1 MVSLLEC
8 VPNCSEGRDRVFLA
22 HVREAVS
29 RVRGAALLDVT
40 ADADHHR
47 SVFTLAGAPE
57 AVCEALFE
65 IAKLAVERID
75 LRGHVGQ
82 HPRMGALDVA
92 PFVPLGDMTD
102 AEAIAAARRFALRL
116 WEQLRVPSYF
126 YALAATVPG
135 RERLEDVRRGGFEA
149 LLAGDPSR
157 LPDVGG
163 PRIHPTAGATAVGVR
178 RPLIAWNVELATAD
192 AAPAKRI
199 ARMIRESS
207 GGFPA
212 VKALGLALPSRRTA
226 QVSMNLVDY
235 ERTAPQA
242 VFERISALA
251 AAEGVAVIDS
261 ELIGLIP
268 RKALGQDGGEGLR
281 IRGFNPSMILENRIE
296 EALGVRLS

>member
-8 VPNCSEGRDRVFLA
+8 VPNCSEGRAPAFLEDVRDAVRRVA
-22 HVREAVS
+22 GV
-29 RVRGAALLDVT
+29 ALLDST
-40 ADADHHR
+40 ADRDHHR
-47 SVFTLAGAPE
+47 SVFTMAGAPE
-57 AVCEALFE
+57 VVSAALFE

-75 LRGHVGQ
+75 LRVHKGQ

-92 PFVPLGDMTD
+92 PFVPLGDMSD
-102 AEAIAAARRFALRL
+102 GQAIDAARGFAARL
-116 WEQLRVPSYF
+116 WEELQVPSYF
-126 YALAATVPG
+126 YGLAATAPE
-135 RERLEDVRRGGFEA
+135 RKRLEDVRRGGFEA

-157 LPDVGG
+157 VPDVGG

-192 AAPAKRI
+192 PAPAKRI

-207 GGFPA
+207 GGLPA
-212 VKALGLALPSRRTA
+212 VRALGLALPTRHTT

-235 ERTAPQA
+235 ERTGPQA
-242 VFERISALA
+242 VFDRISELA

-268 RKALGQDGGEGLR
+268 QKALGQDGGEGLR
-281 IRGFNPSMILENRIE
+281 IRGFRPSMILENRIE
-296 EALGVRLS
+296 EALGVTIS